1 MPSEIFPLEVRSAG
15 QGVTVATSFVFTV
28 FVAQAFLSM
37 LCHMRAGIFFFFA
50 AWLAAM
56 TAFVYLLLPETK
68 GVPIEQVEKVWRA
81 HWFWR
86 RVVSDSEEARASG
99 KL

>member
-1 MPSEIFPLEVRSAG
+1 
-15 QGVTVATSFVFTV
+15 
-28 FVAQAFLSM
+28 
-37 LCHMRAGIFFFFA
+37 
-50 AWLAAM
+50 M

-68 GVPIEQVEKVWRA
+68 GVPIEQVEKVWRE

-86 RVVSDSEEARASG
+86 RVVSQEEVPASG